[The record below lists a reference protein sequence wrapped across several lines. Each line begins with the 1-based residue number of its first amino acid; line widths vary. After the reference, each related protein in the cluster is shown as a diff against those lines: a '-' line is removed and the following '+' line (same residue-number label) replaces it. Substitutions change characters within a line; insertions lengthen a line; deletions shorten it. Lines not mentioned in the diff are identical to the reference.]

1 MKIREKIAQLDSLKE
16 KLEILRPLNKEAR
29 RKIDDKYRLEWNF
42 HSNHIE
48 GNTLTYGETELLL
61 FRGKSSGDHDKRD
74 FDEMEAHDL
83 AVELV
88 KDWSSDRNREITE
101 SDLRYLNKII
111 LVRAFWK
118 EAITSDGY
126 STRKQIIPG
135 EYKNSPNSVRLKN
148 GQIHHYSSPGETPAL
163 MKDLFDTY
171 NFQKGSHP
179 LILAAVTHH
188 KFTQIHPFDDGNG
201 RVARLWSNYILL
213 KSGYTPLIIRTS
225 KKENYLTALQKADV
239 GDIDPLVIFFVDE
252 LLWSISISLNAARG
266 KNIQEDDDLDK
277 KIALLDMRIKN
288 IDGPSATEKNS
299 TQLNQ
304 IVNNSFFP
312 LLDQVDFKIQN
323 IKKWFNS
330 SQILVNKNDV
340 EFKLSNNEFRDNWT
354 ENELETFGDSSI
366 YSLSF
371 LIKLDGFIK
380 GGVDTFDISAHVNFR
395 FSKWKWVVSLEAN
408 SPTEYS
414 YNQTTIEINQIVS
427 EIVNILLATIE
438 RTVQK
443 LNRNIN

>member
-1 MKIREKIAQLDSLKE
+1 
-16 KLEILRPLNKEAR
+16 
-29 RKIDDKYRLEWNF
+29 
-42 HSNHIE
+42 
-48 GNTLTYGETELLL
+48 
-61 FRGKSSGDHDKRD
+61 
-74 FDEMEAHDL
+74 
-83 AVELV
+83 
-88 KDWSSDRNREITE
+88 
-101 SDLRYLNKII
+101 
-111 LVRAFWK
+111 
-118 EAITSDGY
+118 
-126 STRKQIIPG
+126 
-135 EYKNSPNSVRLKN
+135 
-148 GQIHHYSSPGETPAL
+148 